1 MRIYIEGDGLSWVTR
16 SRLSDDPTPINPL
29 SAKLMFIDPSTCKA
43 YIARPCQ
50 YTQEKGCNPQVWSS
64 HRFSRDVIDS
74 YDDALEG
81 LKKKYNLSSF
91 TLVGYSGGGAVA
103 ALLANKRE
111 DISSLITVAGNLDT
125 DKWVELHSLSPLEGS
140 LNPAQNTKK
149 LETIPQYHLIG
160 TKDEVIPK
168 EVFLSYQ
175 SRFDHKE
182 NVKHTMY
189 DATHTLGWVE
199 QYQQFLKEY
208 LKNEK

>member
-1 MRIYIEGDGLSWVTR
+1 MPVPANTH
-16 SRLSDDPTPINPL
+16 
-29 SAKLMFIDPSTCKA
+29 KK
-43 YIARPCQ
+43 
-50 YTQEKGCNPQVWSS
+50 KGATPQVWSS